1 MTPYLQTILAFA
13 GIWAITIMSP
23 GPDFVVTIRYATA
36 GSRRHG
42 VMAALGVAA
51 GCTVWAVGSLLGLSV
66 LLSEI
71 RWLYDLVRLVG
82 ALYLVYLGV
91 RTILGAKRPLVVQP
105 DGTAR
110 LSGLSALRAGFLTN
124 LSNPKAVAFF
134 GSLFAV
140 LFPVHAPV
148 WVHGA
153 ILLVLFSIAAAWFS
167 GVAWAFTLAPVAS
180 AYRKAKKWIDYVT
193 GGVFILLGVRLAT
206 SR

>member
-66 LLSEI
+66 LLSEV

-110 LSGLSALRAGFLTN
+110 LSGLCLSRPTMVSGLRR
-124 LSNPKAVAFF
+124 SE
-134 GSLFAV
+134 
-140 LFPVHAPV
+140 API
-148 WVHGA
+148 A
-153 ILLVLFSIAAAWFS
+153 IR
-167 GVAWAFTLAPVAS
+167 TAPTGEHQS
-180 AYRKAKKWIDYVT
+180 SRKRSSPRKALPPTLVPPET
-193 GGVFILLGVRLAT
+193 RA
-206 SR
+206 

>member
-66 LLSEI
+66 LLSEV

-82 ALYLVYLGV
+82 ALYLVYLG
-91 RTILGAKRPLVVQP
+91 
-105 DGTAR
+105 
-110 LSGLSALRAGFLTN
+110 
-124 LSNPKAVAFF
+124 
-134 GSLFAV
+134 
-140 LFPVHAPV
+140 
-148 WVHGA
+148 
-153 ILLVLFSIAAAWFS
+153 
-167 GVAWAFTLAPVAS
+167 
-180 AYRKAKKWIDYVT
+180 
-193 GGVFILLGVRLAT
+193 
-206 SR
+206 